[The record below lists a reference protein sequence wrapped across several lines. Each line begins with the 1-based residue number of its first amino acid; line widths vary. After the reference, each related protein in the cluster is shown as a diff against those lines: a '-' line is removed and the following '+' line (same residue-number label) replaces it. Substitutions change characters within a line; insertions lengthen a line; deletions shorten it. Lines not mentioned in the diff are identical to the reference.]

1 MKLLLFSLLGFI
13 TGALNPGE
21 PQSAE
26 LLFAGDAM
34 QLAMTF
40 YGPMFLL
47 YSAYDA
53 AEGDAEAK
61 KEVFARLEAHIDRF
75 IRQFSGQTTEH
86 TQICVF
92 LVYLP
97 I

>member
-34 QLAMTF
+34 QHQAQLDRAKELGGARAMTI
-40 YGPMFLL
+40 PTA
-47 YSAYDA
+47 S
-53 AEGDAEAK
+53 
-61 KEVFARLEAHIDRF
+61 R
-75 IRQFSGQTTEH
+75 
-86 TQICVF
+86 
-92 LVYLP
+92 
-97 I
+97 